1 MINGIYFLGCI
12 TALHFST
19 GTFPQILSSSRIP
32 SNTIRH
38 FYASE
43 GTRSSCVPCRL
54 GRALSISLL
63 LQQTLSR
70 LTTVVF
76 QNKIWLPKRRSKSSL
91 LALMSKWHCRLRKT
105 LELPQD
111 SQSGSIWTIHYF
123 HKVQNCL
130 NSTDQ
135 WIVPLEANF
144 PAGSSSSNCCLQRQL
159 NKSNLK
165 RQVNCSWSHQG
176 DFGFWWEGAITC
188 CENSVLL
195 MCSPTKTL
203 LLERPGM
210 SSSSKIPPLACGV
223 HSMGVGSRLYSLG
236 TLFLNEVTHSDH
248 SLLPFTDDW
257 DS

>member
-1 MINGIYFLGCI
+1 M
-12 TALHFST
+12 
-19 GTFPQILSSSRIP
+19 
-32 SNTIRH
+32 
-38 FYASE
+38 
-43 GTRSSCVPCRL
+43 PCRL

-76 QNKIWLPKRRSKSSL
+76 QDKIWLPKRRSKSSL
-91 LALMSKWHCRLRKT
+91 LALMSKWHCRLRKN

-123 HKVQNCL
+123 HRVQNCL

-135 WIVPLEANF
+135 WIVPLEATF

-248 SLLPFTDDW
+248 SLLSFTDDW